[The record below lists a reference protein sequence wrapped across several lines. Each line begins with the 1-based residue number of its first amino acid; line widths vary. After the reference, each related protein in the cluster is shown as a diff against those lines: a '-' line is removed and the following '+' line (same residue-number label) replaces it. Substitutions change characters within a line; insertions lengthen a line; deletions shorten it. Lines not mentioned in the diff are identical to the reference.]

1 MKPSRHAT
9 SSGEP
14 IRSPWRSSITR
25 TNSAACMS
33 ESNVPVSSH
42 AVPRSSTPTRS
53 FPRRRYSRLTSVISI
68 SPRALGVIRAAMSTT
83 SLS

>member
-1 MKPSRHAT
+1 MNPSRQAT
-9 SSGEP
+9 SSGDP

-33 ESNVPVSSH
+33 ELNVPVSSH

-53 FPRRRYSRLTSVISI
+53 LPRRRYSRFTSVISI
-68 SPRALGVIRAAMSTT
+68 SPRALGATPAAISTT